1 MKRVLVFLLFCIVL
15 ASCSNEREQEVI
27 QKNIHGFYK
36 SLNNRD
42 FESLKGYM
50 SPQIQQ
56 KIAYFKSLNND
67 LVIYKSYKVKNVVVN
82 GNTAVVDVECVD
94 EFGNKF
100 VCNWTLV
107 KINGEW
113 KISEYGIV

>member
-1 MKRVLVFLLFCIVL
+1 MKRILVFLLFCFVL
-15 ASCSNEREQEVI
+15 ASCSTEREQDVI
-27 QKNIHGFYK
+27 QRNVQGFYK
-36 SLNNRD
+36 CLNNRD

-50 SPQIQQ
+50 SPRMQQ
-56 KIAYFKSLNND
+56 KIVYFKTLNND

-107 KINGEW
+107 KINDEW